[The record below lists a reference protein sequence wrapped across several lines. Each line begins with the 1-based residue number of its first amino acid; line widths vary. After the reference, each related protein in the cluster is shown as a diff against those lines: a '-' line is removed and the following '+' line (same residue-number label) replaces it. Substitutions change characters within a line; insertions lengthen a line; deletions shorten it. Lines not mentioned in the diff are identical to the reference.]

1 MANLFRPGV
10 TYWVVTVAVCRNG
23 KPVTKEDG
31 KPLTKKKR
39 VPKGTPGARKKR
51 VRSRAW
57 YGQYRDAD
65 RTRKRVPLGTDKE
78 AARFKLA
85 ELVRKVDRE
94 KNGYA
99 DPFEKHGE
107 RKLSEHL
114 AEYRDHLVAKG
125 NAPDYIDQTVHRVEL
140 VTESCR
146 FSLLRDLQ
154 GAKVDNWLATK
165 KAAGKSAATLNSY
178 LTSMRGFC
186 QWLVD
191 EDRMRKSPLDHLDKQ
206 DEQADRRRE
215 RRAASPEE
223 FAWLIET
230 AQESRRPFHRLWGP
244 DRAMLYTVA
253 AFTGLRVSELA
264 SLTRASLILEG
275 DPPTLTVQA
284 AYSKRRRRDQQPMPK
299 WLADRVS
306 AWLADRGPPLNQTVL
321 CLDAAEAM
329 QAGREAADVRLWPG
343 GWPARAAE
351 MLKMDLEA
359 ARAKWIKQAAS
370 PAERSRRERSDFLLY
385 WNHADQ
391 VADFHALRHRF
402 TSSLAAAGVHP
413 KVAQQL
419 SRHSTIDLTMNVYT
433 HLQVA
438 DVVGAVES
446 LPEPAPIT
454 PEGQQARATGTDG
467 ECTPRDLHP
476 PNHPPLPGFSGH
488 SVSASGTEGGNEGGS
503 AERQKPQ
510 ETLEKHRESSGGHG
524 TRTRKA
530 ISGPPHFQCGR

>member
-1 MANLFRPGV
+1 MASLFKPWV
-10 TYWVVTVAVCRNG
+10 TYWVVTVAACRNG
-23 KPVTKEDG
+23 KPVTRER
-31 KPLTKKKR
+31 R
-39 VPKGTPGARKKR
+39 VKKGTPGARKKR
-51 VRSRAW
+51 ERASIW
-57 YGQYRDAD
+57 YGQYRDVD
-65 RTRKRVPLGTDKE
+65 RSRKRVPLGTDKE

-85 ELVRKVDRE
+85 ELVRKADRE

-107 RKLSEHL
+107 RKLREHL

-125 NAPDYIDQTVHRVEL
+125 NDEDYIDQTVHRVEL
-140 VTESCR
+140 VAEACR
-146 FSLLRDLQ
+146 FNLLRDLQ
-154 GAKVDNWLATK
+154 GAKVDNWLATR

-178 LTSMRGFC
+178 LTSMKGLC
-186 QWLVD
+186 QWLAD
-191 EDRMRKSPLDHLDKQ
+191 EDRIRKSPLDHLAKQ
-206 DEQADRRRE
+206 DEEADRRRE

-230 AQESRRPFHRLWGP
+230 AQESRKPFHRLWGP

-264 SLTRASLILEG
+264 SLTRASLVLEG

-299 WLADRVS
+299 WLADRLA
-306 AWLADRGPPLNQTVL
+306 AWLADRGPSVHQTVL
-321 CLDAAEAM
+321 CLDAADPM
-329 QAGREAADVRLWPG
+329 QAGRAAAEAKLWSG

-351 MLKMDLEA
+351 MLKMDLGA

-370 PAERSRRERSDFLLY
+370 PAERSRRERSDFLAY
-385 WNHADQ
+385 WNHVDQ

-419 SRHSTIDLTMNVYT
+419 SRHSTIDLTMNTYT

-454 PEGQQARATGTDG
+454 PERDQARATGTDG
-467 ECTPRDLHP
+467 ERTPRDLHAP
-476 PNHPPLPGFSGH
+476 MHAPLPGFSGH
-488 SVSASGTEGGNEGGS
+488 FVAASGTEGSNGGDS
-503 AERQKPQ
+503 A
-510 ETLEKHRESSGGHG
+510 G
-524 TRTRKA
+524 
-530 ISGPPHFQCGR
+530 